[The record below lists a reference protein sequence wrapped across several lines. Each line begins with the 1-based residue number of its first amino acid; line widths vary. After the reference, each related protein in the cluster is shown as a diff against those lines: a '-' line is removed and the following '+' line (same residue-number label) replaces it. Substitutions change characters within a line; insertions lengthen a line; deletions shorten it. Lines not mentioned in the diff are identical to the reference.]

1 MDAEALRTFLAVYR
15 QQGFSN
21 AAQQLHRT
29 QPAISRRI
37 SLLEQ
42 ELGAPLFERGASGTM
57 LSQAGRVLLPYAERA
72 LAALQDAENAVRA
85 LASTASGPVTLAV
98 VGTLAGSPLTRILR
112 RFARAHPDVDLNLR
126 TATSAEVSDLVRRG
140 EAIIGL
146 RYFDDASPDLTCE
159 AMSSEALVVAC
170 AARHKLAGRTI
181 GALAALRSQRW
192 LGFPEIPGRREI
204 AASHVAAL
212 FLARG
217 LGEIPWTPVD
227 SLTAQKRLVE
237 AGFGLALLPHS
248 GIGEEL
254 AARTLATIR
263 VRDLKVSQPII
274 AVIRKGGFLSPA
286 SKRLLD
292 VLRSEYRRPLG

>member
-15 QQGFSN
+15 QQGFSS
-21 AAQQLHRT
+21 AARQLNRT

-42 ELGAPLFERGASGTM
+42 ELGAPLFERVLGGTM

-98 VGTLAGSPLTRILR
+98 VGTLAGNRLTRILK
-112 RFARAHPDVDLNLR
+112 RFARAHPDVDFSLR
-126 TATSAEVSDLVRRG
+126 TAASADVSDLVRRG

-146 RYFDDASPDLTCE
+146 RYFDDASPDLNSETV
-159 AMSSEALVVAC
+159 STEALVVTC
-170 AARHKLAGRTI
+170 APRHALADRTI
-181 GALAALRSQRW
+181 GSLAALRSQRW
-192 LGFPEIPGRREI
+192 LAFPEVPGRREI
-204 AASHVAAL
+204 AASHIFAL
-212 FLARG
+212 CLARG
-217 LGEIPWTPVD
+217 LGEVAWTPVD

-237 AGFGLALLPHS
+237 AGFGLALLPQS

-263 VRDLKVSQPII
+263 VRDLRVSQPIV
-274 AVIRKGGFLSPA
+274 AVTRRGGFLSPA
-286 SKRLLD
+286 SRLLLD
-292 VLRSEYRRPLG
+292 VLRREYRRTRT